1 MKNKEGKKFPLIFI
15 KVYEKYLLKVL
26 YFIENML

>member
-1 MKNKEGKKFPLIFI
+1 MKNREGKKLPLIFI
-15 KVYEKYLLKVL
+15 KLYKKYLLKVL